1 MGFNYRMT
9 NLQAAVGLAQT
20 EQLESFVEM
29 RRRNAALYNERLQDI
44 PGIVIPPEAG
54 NVRNVFWMY
63 SILVEDE
70 FGMTRDE
77 LRHYLAARGI
87 ETRTFFIPMHLQPI
101 YYKAFKG
108 QRYPVSE
115 MLCQRGFYLPSASSL
130 RPNQI
135 KYITEVIQQAQQEA
149 AG

>member
-1 MGFNYRMT
+1 
-9 NLQAAVGLAQT
+9 
-20 EQLESFVEM
+20 
-29 RRRNAALYNERLQDI
+29 
-44 PGIVIPPEAG
+44 
-54 NVRNVFWMY
+54 MY